1 LNFRER
7 RIIILKEE
15 MQGRQLSAPPKGKV
29 SSTGRLLK
37 ACPTGGRL
45 GSNACGEEVTL
56 VETGA
61 RHFEL
66 IG

>member
-1 LNFRER
+1 
-7 RIIILKEE
+7 